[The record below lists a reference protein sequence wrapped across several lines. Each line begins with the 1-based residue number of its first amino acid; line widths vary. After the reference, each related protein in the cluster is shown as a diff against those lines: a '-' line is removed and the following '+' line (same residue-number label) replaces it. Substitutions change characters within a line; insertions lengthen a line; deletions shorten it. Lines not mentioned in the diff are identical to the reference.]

1 MPTSISDNLP
11 QQRFKAEQVRDNE
24 ASVAKTQGIEMYQLM
39 LDAGRAV
46 FELVSTY
53 YGCKNLLVLCGYG
66 NNGGDGYVVAKLALI
81 DNWKVSVV
89 QVGNTDKLKG
99 DAKRAYDDFV
109 DAGGKVDVCLHG
121 HIIHDE
127 LVDDELVAD
136 QNTVVVDALLG
147 TGVTGDVRE
156 PMAGLI
162 DWVNHQAVAGEFA
175 GVVSVDVPSGLDSN
189 TGVVANTA
197 IRATQTCTFIGVKQ
211 GLSTGLGP
219 DYCGKLYYADLA
231 IGEAFNAQVQA
242 SAWCVN
248 QKQLAEVLP
257 KRQLAS
263 HKGSFGH
270 VLLIGSDKGMSGAIR
285 MAGRA
290 CFRTGAGLVSIVT
303 HNDNEMVVA
312 ADSPEFMVSGVN
324 TDTDIR
330 PWLDKV
336 DVIALGPGLGQNSWG
351 QSMFTQVIEYLKH
364 TPKPCV
370 LDADAL
376 NIMASLKFYPRF
388 DIGCFEG
395 KSTVITPHPL
405 EAARLLRSN
414 TKIIQQDRFEA
425 AKTLSDITGAV
436 ALLKGVGT
444 VICSVDEAQ
453 GCMHIN
459 TSGNPGM
466 ATAGM
471 GDVLTGII
479 GALMAQR
486 FSAKDAAI
494 FGAFIH
500 GLAADSAAKQGERGM
515 MATDILAYIRQV
527 VNTSDKTV

>member
-24 ASVAKTQGIEMYQLM
+24 AKVAKIQGVEMYQLM
-39 LDAGRAV
+39 LDAGKAV
-46 FELVSTY
+46 FKLVSTNY
-53 YGCKNLLVLCGYG
+53 DCTNLMILCGYG
-66 NNGGDGYVVAKLALI
+66 NNGGDGYVVAKLALAE
-81 DNWKVSVV
+81 NWKVSVV
-89 QVGNTDKLKG
+89 QVGDIDKLKG
-99 DAKRAYDDFV
+99 DAKRAYSDFI
-109 DAGGKVDVCLHG
+109 DAGGKVDVCLQG
-121 HIIHDE
+121 YIIHDE
-127 LVDDELVAD
+127 LVVDER
-136 QNTVVVDALLG
+136 TVIIDALLG
-147 TGVTGDVRE
+147 TGITGDVRE
-156 PMAGLI
+156 PMASLI
-162 DWVNHQAVAGEFA
+162 TWVNNQAVVGEIA
-175 GVVSVDVPSGLDSN
+175 GVVSVDVPSGLNSN

-197 IRATQTCTFIGVKQ
+197 IKATLTCTFIGVKQ
-211 GLSTGLGP
+211 GLSTGYVP

-231 IGEAFNAQVQA
+231 VGEAFNAHVQA

-248 QKQLAEVLP
+248 QKQLAEALP

-270 VLLIGSDKGMSGAIR
+270 VLLIGATRGMSGAIR

-303 HNDNEMVVA
+303 HIDNEMVVA
-312 ADSPEFMVSGVN
+312 TDSPEFMVSGVK

-336 DVIALGPGLGQNSWG
+336 DVIAIGPGLGQSSWG
-351 QSMFTQVIEYLKH
+351 QSMFTQVTEYLKH
-364 TPKPCV
+364 VPKPCV

-376 NIMASLKFYPRF
+376 NIMASLKFYPR
-388 DIGCFEG
+388 FEG

-414 TKIIQQDRFEA
+414 TKTVQQDRFEA
-425 AKTLSDITGAV
+425 AKTLSEITGAV

-444 VICSVDEAQ
+444 VVCALEDDT
-453 GCMHIN
+453 CDLYIN

-479 GALMAQR
+479 GALMAQG
-486 FSAKDAAI
+486 FMAKDAAI
-494 FGAFIH
+494 FGALIH
-500 GLAADSAAKQGERGM
+500 GLAADIAAREGERGM
-515 MATDILAYIRQV
+515 MASDILAHIRQV
-527 VNTSDKTV
+527 INFSNIDE

>member
-24 ASVAKTQGIEMYQLM
+24 ALVAKTQGIEMYQLM
-39 LDAGRAV
+39 LDAGKAV
-46 FELVSTY
+46 FELVGTY
-53 YGCKNLLVLCGYG
+53 YKEKSMLVLCGYG
-66 NNGGDGYVVAKLALI
+66 NNGGDGYVVAKLALAE
-81 DNWKVSVV
+81 NWQVSVV
-89 QVGNTDKLKG
+89 QVGDTDKLKG
-99 DAKRAYDDFV
+99 DAKRAYDDFIS
-109 DAGGKVDVCLHG
+109 AGGKVNVCLQ
-121 HIIHDE
+121 E
-127 LVDDELVAD
+127 PFTDDELVVD
-136 QNTVVVDALLG
+136 EQTVIVDALLG

-162 DWVNHQAVAGEFA
+162 DWVNNQAVAGEIA

-197 IRATQTCTFIGVKQ
+197 IKATQTCTFIGVKQ
-211 GLSTGLGP
+211 GLSTGCGP

-231 IGEAFNAQVQA
+231 IGEAFNAHVQA

-248 QKQLAEVLP
+248 QKQLSEVLP

-290 CFRTGAGLVSIVT
+290 CFRTGAGLVSIIT

-312 ADSPEFMVSGVN
+312 ADSPEFMVSGVT
-324 TDTDIR
+324 TDTNIQ

-336 DVIALGPGLGQNSWG
+336 VVIAIGPGLGQNAWG

-376 NIMASLKFYPRF
+376 NMMASLKFYPRF
-388 DIGCFEG
+388 DIACFEG

-405 EAARLLRSN
+405 EAARLLKSN
-414 TKIIQQDRFEA
+414 TKRIQQDRFDA
-425 AKTLSDITGAV
+425 VKALSEITGAV

-444 VICSVDEAQ
+444 VICSADEGQ
-453 GCMHIN
+453 ECMYIN

-479 GALMAQR
+479 AALMAQGLT
-486 FSAKDAAI
+486 AKNAAV

-500 GLAADSAAKQGERGM
+500 GLAADIAAKQGERGM

-527 VNTSDKTV
+527 VNAND